1 MEASPLISIGLPI
14 SLFIIMVGMGMTLTI
29 GDFRNV
35 AVNPRGALVGTL
47 AQIVLMPALAFA
59 LIWALSLPP
68 AMAVG
73 LVIIAAC
80 PGGTT
85 SNLFAFLARGNVA
98 LSIVLTVL
106 ASLIT
111 IVSLPLLTNFAL
123 ERFMGEGA
131 QIQLPV
137 LKTIGTLVAIILLPV
152 AIGMTVR
159 SRAPELARRAESAVS
174 VFGGIVLAALIVGL
188 MLGSGDQIP
197 ELLRQG
203 GPAAI
208 ALNLLGI
215 GAGLLLG
222 RAAGLSHHD
231 AITISVELGVKNAT
245 LGLLVTLTLLESS
258 AMSVPS
264 AVYGIFMFFFGF
276 ALAAYGRRR
285 FAAEMPAANA

>member
-215 GAGLLLG
+215 GAALLLG

>member
-231 AITISVELGVKNAT
+231 AITIAVELGVKNAT